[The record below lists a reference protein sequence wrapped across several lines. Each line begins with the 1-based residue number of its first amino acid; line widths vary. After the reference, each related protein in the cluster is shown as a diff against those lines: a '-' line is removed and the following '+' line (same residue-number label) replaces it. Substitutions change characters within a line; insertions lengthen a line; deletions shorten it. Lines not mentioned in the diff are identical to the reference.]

1 MSKMTD
7 KADEHARSE
16 ESLDDKDAALEESE
30 LQDEQDQVIEDADAN
45 LKKHSTD
52 SSK

>member
-1 MSKMTD
+1 ML
-7 KADEHARSE
+7 ERVGE
-16 ESLDDKDAALEESE
+16 VPGQQFLDAVDDMDAALEESE
-30 LQDEQDQVIEDADAN
+30 LQDEQDKVIEDADAN